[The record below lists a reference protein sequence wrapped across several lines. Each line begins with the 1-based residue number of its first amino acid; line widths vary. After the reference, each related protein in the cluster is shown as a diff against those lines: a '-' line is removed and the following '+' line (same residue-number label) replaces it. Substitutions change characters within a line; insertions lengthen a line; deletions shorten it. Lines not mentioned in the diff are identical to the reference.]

1 MRKLLAIVCLVAGI
15 FSTRVDAATITVNAP
30 DDFGRTF
37 IDISG
42 DINLGD
48 DDAFKKQTQYLTAN
62 DVIVSLVSRG
72 GNPLSAMQIGE
83 WVHRFG
89 WGTYVPSNA
98 ICASA
103 CALIWISGVPR
114 TTGTPSYIGF
124 HAVSDSRTG
133 EEIGYGNAVVGA
145 YLSKLGFS
153 YDTVICATTSSPDE
167 MWWLTVDRPCGITWV
182 VLNPVRGSRQPQTT
196 AVAPTPQD
204 QRFKDAVTFVA
215 ALEAHESSA
224 GSSLGGSPS
233 YADVATYYGKQ
244 VTRDAILADKQA
256 FAARWTERRYIMMPD
271 TEAGECHA
279 DATCFVT
286 GLVSFEAYNANR
298 WSRGVASYSFTL
310 QVSGKDFIITGEDGA
325 IVQRR
330 TNRDDALSP
339 EAKQE
344 IARKQW
350 LAVAWDFKQR
360 LENYLIQ
367 HPSECGMHDPFGF
380 TISCSKR
387 NMGSQQATAD
397 ITGGIQT
404 APSAHTTMD
413 LHLRVAPDP
422 LSADVLGLFSGY
434 VMPNGSQVT
443 ITDRCQVWNGSGRG
457 AQDADN
463 IWCPVVYAD
472 HSGWANAFFLVD
484 AVGNRIA
491 CLMYPRSN
499 GCVAQQ

>member
-1 MRKLLAIVCLVAGI
+1 MRKPLAITCLIAGI
-15 FSTRVDAATITVNAP
+15 FATHVDAATITVNAP
-30 DDFGRTF
+30 DAFGRTF

-48 DDAFKKQTQYLTAN
+48 DDAFQKQTQYLTAN
-62 DVIVSLVSRG
+62 NVIVSLVSRG

-114 TTGTPSYIGF
+114 ATGTPSYIGF

-204 QRFKDAVTFVA
+204 HRFKDAVTFVA

-224 GSSLGGSPS
+224 GSSFVGSPP
-233 YADVATYYGKQ
+233 YADVASYYGKQ
-244 VTRDAILADKQA
+244 MTRDAILADKQV
-256 FAARWTERRYIMMPD
+256 FAARWTERHYIMMPD

-279 DATCFVT
+279 EATCVVT
-286 GLVSFEAYNANR
+286 GLVYFEAHNADR

-310 QVSGKDFIITGEDGA
+310 QANGKDFIITGEDGA

-330 TNRDDALSP
+330 TNRDDALSL
-339 EAKQE
+339 ETKQD

-350 LAVAWDFKQR
+350 LAVTSDFKQR
-360 LENYLIQ
+360 LENYLTK
-367 HPSECGMHDPFGF
+367 HPSECGMHDPFRLTSACFKGN
-380 TISCSKR
+380 T
-387 NMGSQQATAD
+387 GD
-397 ITGGIQT
+397 ITGGVQT
-404 APSAHTTMD
+404 ATLAHTTMD
-413 LHLRVAPDP
+413 LHLRTAPDP
-422 LSADVLGLFSGY
+422 LSADVLGSFLALGSFPAN

-484 AVGNRIA
+484 GVGNRIA